1 MTHKTQTLNILI
13 FSPHSLLPYCKIAV
27 KCTDTENV
35 QMNTC
40 DVMCRN
46 KSLFRAYLL
55 FFLKNYVS
63 AHIRDMLTL
72 AAPTL
77 LFLTCSDDMDNN

>member
-1 MTHKTQTLNILI
+1 MMQKNEG
-13 FSPHSLLPYCKIAV
+13 SPRV
-27 KCTDTENV
+27 FKCTDTENV

-46 KSLFRAYLL
+46 KYIFRAYLPVL
-55 FFLKNYVS
+55 LENYAS

-77 LFLTCSDDMDNN
+77 YFS

>member
-1 MTHKTQTLNILI
+1 
-13 FSPHSLLPYCKIAV
+13 LPDCKIAV

-46 KSLFRAYLL
+46 KYLSIGYL
-55 FFLKNYVS
+55 PFFLKNYAS
-63 AHIRDMLTL
+63 ARIRDMLTL
-72 AAPTL
+72 AVPTL
-77 LFLTCSDDMDNN
+77 SVRLRALSRSHFLIDFHQNFLRRKNP